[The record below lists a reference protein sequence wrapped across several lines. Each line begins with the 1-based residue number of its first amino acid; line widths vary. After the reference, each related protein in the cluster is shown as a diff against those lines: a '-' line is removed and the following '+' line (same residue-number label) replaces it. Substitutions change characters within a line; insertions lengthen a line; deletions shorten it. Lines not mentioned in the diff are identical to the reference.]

1 MTFPFFPE
9 TKEKAKIF
17 EEVKATLMDLGFN
30 FIDEDFNRPWG
41 GFLVMDPSQIEAF
54 RQKFFSEVELTY
66 DHALAYNAKIMLL
79 APGEKHS
86 WQYHHR
92 RSELWK
98 LVAGK
103 AAISRSFTDQENPA
117 TDMEIGDLIK
127 LAQGERHRLIGKDT
141 WGIVA
146 EIWVHTDPT
155 NPSDESDIVRIQDDY
170 QRK

>member
-9 TKEKAKIF
+9 TKEKAEIF

-54 RQKFFSEVELTY
+54 RQKFFSEVKLTY

-146 EIWVHTDPT
+146 EIWVHTDPN
-155 NPSDESDIVRIQDDY
+155 NPSDESDIVRLQDDY

>member
-1 MTFPFFPE
+1 MIFSFFPE
-9 TKEKAKIF
+9 AKEKFKFFDEI
-17 EEVKATLMDLGFN
+17 KSNIIDLGFN
-30 FIDEDFNRPWG
+30 ICSEDFHRPWG
-41 GFLVMDPSQIEAF
+41 GFLVIDPDQIEAF
-54 RQKFFSEVELTY
+54 SKQFFSELDLDLDSSLSY
-66 DHALAYNAKIMLL
+66 SPKILL
-79 APGEKHS
+79 VAPNQKLS

-103 AAISRSFTDQENPA
+103 AAISRSFTNQENPA

>member
-1 MTFPFFPE
+1 MTFPFFPDA
-9 TKEKAKIF
+9 KEKADIF
-17 EEVKATLMDLGFN
+17 EEVKATLIDLGFN
-30 FIDEDFNRPWG
+30 CIDEDCNRPWG
-41 GFLVMDPSQIEAF
+41 GFLVMNPNQIEAF
-54 RQKFFSEVELTY
+54 RKKFFSEVELHNNHT
-66 DHALAYNAKIMLL
+66 DAYNAKIMLL

-98 LVAGK
+98 LVAGE

-117 TDMEIGDLIK
+117 TDMKVGELIH
-127 LAQGERHRLIGKDT
+127 LAQGERHRLIGKQT

-146 EIWVHTDPT
+146 EIWIHTDPT
-155 NPSDESDIVRIQDDY
+155 NPSDESDIIRIQDDY